1 MERFRHVFCSI
12 QEEQFELMNDRD
24 RKSEQQIDLDEFE
37 NRNVEV
43 SRCLTSIPS
52 KTTKSIGNFFDKN
65 RFTSEKP

>member
-1 MERFRHVFCSI
+1 
-12 QEEQFELMNDRD
+12 MNDRD

-37 NRNVEV
+37 KRNVEV

-52 KTTKSIGNFFDKN
+52 KQRDQFEIYFDQN